1 MHSCDLTCQP
11 SDFTIGQ
18 IHYDGQQEEGYQC
31 NVLPFTMNDFD
42 EEEDGHD
49 DDSQSPD
56 RFTAADEESIKSKAT
71 QAACLDASAVYSA

>member
-42 EEEDGHD
+42 EE
-49 DDSQSPD
+49 
-56 RFTAADEESIKSKAT
+56 DE
-71 QAACLDASAVYSA
+71 